1 LRLRGRERLV
11 GAVGQE
17 PAQLANVV
25 LGPPDARPHLFDRG
39 GGHTI
44 RFVGREAALFYR
56 RFIHN
61 PPTRRECVEFPT
73 FPNKGVML
81 HPRLTTANWSMSLNV
96 VWARAVAQR
105 PVSGEGAQP
114 LGETQESPGPVAG
127 QGSIGLRRCPP
138 QAAARASLA

>member
-44 RFVGREAALFYR
+44 RFVGREATLFYR

-81 HPRLTTANWSMSLNV
+81 HPRLIGANWSMSLNV
-96 VWARAVAQR
+96 VWARAPWR
-105 PVSGEGAQP
+105 SGRFQVKAP
-114 LGETQESPGPVAG
+114 SPSARRRRALAR
-127 QGSIGLRRCPP
+127 LR
-138 QAAARASLA
+138 ARAP